1 MVVKFFKFLFALQR
15 AFVSYFHSPCIFSH
29 IELSRILSF
38 PATSRVVTML
48 KVTGYRN
55 LFILNE
61 NLFYCSYDGKVVQK
75 KVIKPLFKTR
85 RHYFVVYEI

>member
-1 MVVKFFKFLFALQR
+1 MVIKFFKFLFALKR
-15 AFVSYFHSPCIFSH
+15 AFVSYFLSPCIFCHS
-29 IELSRILSF
+29 ESSRILSF

-61 NLFYCSYDGKVVQK
+61 SLFYCSYYGKVVQK
-75 KVIKPLFKTR
+75 NVIKPQFKTR
-85 RHYFVVYEI
+85 RLYFVVYEI